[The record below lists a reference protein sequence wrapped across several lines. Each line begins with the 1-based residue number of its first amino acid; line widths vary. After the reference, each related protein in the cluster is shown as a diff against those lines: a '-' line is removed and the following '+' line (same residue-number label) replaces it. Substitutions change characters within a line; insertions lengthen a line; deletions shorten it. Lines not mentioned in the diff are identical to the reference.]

1 MENFQCEDIVKGSP
15 GPRTGI
21 HKILL
26 GNADEHYCSD
36 SRLELGILCLVLER
50 RSSLMTPQRP
60 NWHELAE
67 QASKELDPVKLM
79 SLVDELNRA
88 LEENER
94 TSMRLQ
100 TQQFV

>member
-1 MENFQCEDIVKGSP
+1 M
-15 GPRTGI
+15 
-21 HKILL
+21 
-26 GNADEHYCSD
+26 A
-36 SRLELGILCLVLER
+36 
-50 RSSLMTPQRP
+50 PQRT

-94 TSMRLQ
+94 TSMQLQ